1 MKRLWPLSH
10 RGRALLIN
18 ALAFEA
24 GWLACVLGGSKV
36 ALGAGALLIGFHLWR
51 VADSGEWRLL
61 GGLALAG
68 LCIDGGFALAGGF
81 TFNEAAQPVW
91 DAGPLPLWLW
101 MLWPLFATLVRHS
114 LDWLWRYP
122 WLATLC
128 GGTGGALSYYGGSV
142 LAGVELAVWLLPA
155 EALVWAL
162 LCALLSRH
170 KRG

>member
-1 MKRLWPLSH
+1 MWRLRVAP
-10 RGRALLIN
+10 ALRRQLFN
-18 ALAFEA
+18 ALRFEV
-24 GWLACVLGGSKV
+24 GWLACVLGGSTV
-36 ALGAGALLIGFHLWR
+36 ALGAGTLLIGFHLWR
-51 VADSGEWRLL
+51 VARSGEWRLL

-81 TFNEAAQPVW
+81 TFNATAQPVW

-101 MLWPLFATLVRHS
+101 MLWPLFATLAHHS
-114 LDWLWRYP
+114 LYWLWRFP
-122 WLATLC
+122 RLAMLC
-128 GGTGGALSYYGGSV
+128 GGLGGTLSYYGGSV

-170 KRG
+170 ARG